1 MIEEV
6 RALGLKMGSW
16 YAPVTTKNDDGT
28 SKTTQRFYGW
38 TTDREK
44 AEKAKALGV
53 HVSPYYSRDPE
64 FCGWELALTEVT
76 GFVRSA

>member
-16 YAPVTTKNDDGT
+16 YAPHTTKSDDGSSRT
-28 SKTTQRFYGW
+28 VQRFYGW

-44 AEKAKALGV
+44 AEAARELGA
-53 HVSPYYSRDPE
+53 HVTNYYSRDPE
-64 FCGWELALTEVT
+64 FCGFDIEVREVT